1 MAFAKRDTFAERE
14 IRVGLKSDS
23 RIEVLSGLALGD
35 SVAADAEKLFKKREE
50 ERDE

>member
-1 MAFAKRDTFAERE
+1 MVFAQRDTFAERE
-14 IRVGLKSDS
+14 IRVGLKSDI
-23 RIEVLSGLALGD
+23 RVEVLAGLTMAD